1 MATLAEDLELLA
13 DLTDTHG
20 LEAAA
25 PTPFVSAE
33 LQKINWQRL
42 ICFAIPIYNLL
53 APMSGLPP
61 MPVPAFCTT
70 PAPTDGPKA

>member
-1 MATLAEDLELLA
+1 MATLQEDLELLA

-20 LEAAA
+20 LDAVP
-25 PTPFVSAE
+25 PTAKVSAE

-42 ICFAIPIYNLL
+42 ICFAIPIYNLI

-70 PAPTDGPKA
+70 SETHAPAPA